1 MTVRRGAIRLATVLA
16 LAGGLVV
23 AGAAPAMADED
34 RVTVKLPGSFK
45 VGAAGGVTVTV
56 AKRTEGCVSVRTAL
70 AFNLP
75 QLSPDQ
81 VEVQVAVD
89 GEWRR
94 VITSDGGGGLIVTE
108 RTAPEKARLCERK
121 SVSMRYRVQF
131 LPGAPSGTVN
141 IVGEAYGNP
150 GGVLDRAAGTR
161 RVTGGVSPT
170 PPRPSKSPTPSPS
183 ASPSPEASESAGP
196 TDGAVPVAERSPVAG
211 GAAPSSGGG
220 GFFGVGTVV
229 MSAGVGMVAVGVALL
244 IFLLRRGRR
253 GDDPGPEGGFG
264 FGPPPP
270 PPPGG
275 GDADATRI
283 LPRVPY

>member
-16 LAGGLVV
+16 LVGGLVAV
-23 AGAAPAMADED
+23 GASPAMADED
-34 RVTVKLPGSFK
+34 RVSVKLPGSFK
-45 VGAAGGVTVTV
+45 VGSPSGVTVTV
-56 AKRTEGCVSVRTAL
+56 AKRTEGCVTVRTAL

-81 VEVQVAVD
+81 VEVQVADD

-108 RTAPEKARLCERK
+108 RTAPEKSRLCERK

-131 LPGAPSGTVN
+131 LAGAPSGTVN
-141 IVGEAYGNP
+141 VVAEAYGNP

-170 PPRPSKSPTPSPS
+170 PARPSKSPTPSPS
-183 ASPSPEASESAGP
+183 ASPSPSESAVEP
-196 TDGAVPVAERSPVAG
+196 SEETVPVAEGSPAA
-211 GAAPSSGGG
+211 AAPPSGGGG
-220 GFFGVGTVV
+220 GFFGVGTMV
-229 MSAGVGMVAVGVALL
+229 MTAGVGMVVAGVVLL
-244 IFLLRRGRR
+244 IFLLRRGRG
-253 GDDPGPEGGFG
+253 GDGPGPGGGYGFG
-264 FGPPPP
+264 S
-270 PPPGG
+270 PPPGPRGG
-275 GDADATRI
+275 GDGDATAI